1 MTSIRNIFI
10 ALALLT
16 AGAMP
21 TMAAPAADSAQ
32 RELAAQTSSVVVR
45 AGYVELRVSGTE
57 GVTFHIYAI
66 TGQQV
71 KSVNVPGGTTVSVD
85 LPKGVYIVKG
95 DHWAKQ
101 VVIR

>member
-1 MTSIRNIFI
+1 MSTIRNIFI
-10 ALALLT
+10 ALTLLT
-16 AGAMP
+16 TGVTPAMG
-21 TMAAPAADSAQ
+21 APAADSAQ
-32 RELAAQTSSVVVR
+32 RELPAQTSSVQVR
-45 AGYVELRVSGTE
+45 AGYLELQVSGTE
-57 GVTFHIYAI
+57 AVTFHIYAI

-71 KSVNVPGGTTVSVD
+71 RSVNVPGGTTVSVD